1 VFSSDGKRLY
11 YLLHRDSPESPA
23 ELVRADLASGKT
35 EVVIPGV
42 SMHEYDISPDEKDVV
57 YSTVPPG
64 QSSQIWIAPLD
75 RSAPPRRIA
84 ENGESVPHFGP
95 NNEVLFQLT
104 DGKAYYLAAMS
115 RDGSGRRK
123 VFPDPT
129 IDINGMSPDRR
140 LISLAVGHTSAVP
153 VGVVYS
159 LVGHSVRQICD
170 FPCPV
175 AWSPDGRY
183 VYIEIVPA
191 SRENPLGRTAAIPVP
206 PGESFPSIPP
216 VEVYHAEEWAKI
228 PGVKIVEHDN
238 IAPGPDPSTYAYIKA
253 SVHANLFRI
262 PLH

>member
-1 VFSSDGKRLY
+1 
-11 YLLHRDSPESPA
+11 
-23 ELVRADLASGKT
+23 
-35 EVVIPGV
+35 
-42 SMHEYDISPDEKDVV
+42 
-57 YSTVPPG
+57 
-64 QSSQIWIAPLD
+64 LD

-84 ENGESVPHFGP
+84 ESGERVPQFGP

-104 DGKAYYLAAMS
+104 DGKAFYLAAMS

-140 LISLAVGHTSAVP
+140 LISLAVGNTTAVP

-159 LVGHSVRQICD
+159 LEGHSAQQICD
-170 FPCPV
+170 FPCQV

-191 SRENPLGRTAAIPVP
+191 SRENPLGRTAAITVP
-206 PGESFPSIPP
+206 PGESFPSIPSA
-216 VEVYHAEEWAKI
+216 EVYHEEEWAKI
-228 PGVKIVEHDN
+228 PGAKIVEHAN
-238 IAPGPDPSTYAYIKA
+238 ISPGPDPSTYAYIKP

-262 PLH
+262 PLR